1 MEENINLKNEIK
13 AYIQKNLKIS
23 IDITGYN
30 EHIIEINLILD
41 DEIIDTDTVFVS
53 RWTAGY

>member
-1 MEENINLKNEIK
+1 MEENTNLKNEIK

>member
-1 MEENINLKNEIK
+1 MEENTNLKNEIK

-41 DEIIDTDTVFVS
+41 GEIIDTDSVFVS

>member
-53 RWTAGY
+53 RWTVGY